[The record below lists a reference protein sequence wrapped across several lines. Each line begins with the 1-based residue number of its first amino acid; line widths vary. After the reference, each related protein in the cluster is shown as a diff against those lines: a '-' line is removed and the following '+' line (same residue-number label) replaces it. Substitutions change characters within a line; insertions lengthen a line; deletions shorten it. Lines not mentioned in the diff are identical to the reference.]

1 MRVKKEG
8 LFDNTEFDIKD
19 VLKKLPDILSFG
31 NTKAKMNWKMDKD
44 GKPVITSSLSIP
56 LSNRHG
62 DFIQLV
68 TVLSLGLQKKLF
80 SLKQR
85 ITQSI
90 GNHQTLKEDF
100 PLWENESFK
109 SLQDLLA
116 KIKDSLL
123 NSTTN
128 KVKELLKKAGVR
140 ESLSIEEADAKVAI
154 RAYWANKKEC
164 YCTEGF
170 NTSITGHNFIKKI
183 QSFLIKIF
191 GPTLYFDHI
200 TDNSADLYFKG
211 GKIAELM
218 YDNQTEEVVIAPENR
233 LLSPVEFYDTSIYEV
248 QDYLSDLLL
257 GDVDPQLA

>member
-8 LFDNTEFDIKD
+8 LFDTTNFDIKD

-116 KIKDSLL
+116 KIKESLFH
-123 NSTTN
+123 STTD
-128 KVKELLKKAGVR
+128 KVKELLKT
-140 ESLSIEEADAKVAI
+140 ESYSIQEERTDVIVKV
-154 RAYWANKKEC
+154 ANKKEC
-164 YCTEGF
+164 YRTEGF
-170 NTSITGHNFIKKI
+170 NTSVTGHNFIKKI

-191 GPTLYFDHI
+191 GPTIYFDHI

>member
-1 MRVKKEG
+1 MLIKKEG
-8 LFDNTEFDIKD
+8 LFDTTKFDIKD

-44 GKPVITSSLSIP
+44 GNPVITSSLSIP
-56 LSNRHG
+56 LSNRRD
-62 DFIQLV
+62 DFTQLV

-109 SLQDLLA
+109 SLQDLLD

-128 KVKELLKKAGVR
+128 KVKDLLKKAGVK
-140 ESLSIEEADAKVAI
+140 ESLSLEAEERTDVI
-154 RAYWANKKEC
+154 VNVGNKKEC
-164 YCTEGF
+164 CRTEGF

-191 GPTLYFDHI
+191 GPTIYFDHI